1 MLLKN
6 HWIPEEIKEEG
17 KKQQLETNESTTVQN
32 LQDAAE
38 AVLRRMFITMQEKS
52 QINNLTLHL

>member
-6 HWIPEEIKEEG
+6 HWIPEEIKEEE

-52 QINNLTLHL
+52 QIKT

>member
-1 MLLKN
+1 MRLKN
-6 HWIPEEIKEEG
+6 QWVTEEIKEKIKNPRKEN
-17 KKQQLETNESTTVQN
+17 KSTMIQN

>member
-6 HWIPEEIKEEG
+6 HWIPEEIKEEE

-32 LQDAAE
+32 LQDAAK
-38 AVLRRMFITMQEKS
+38 AVQRRRFIAIQSYLKR
-52 QINNLTLHL
+52 NLK

>member
-6 HWIPEEIKEEG
+6 HWIPEEIKEEE

-52 QINNLTLHL
+52 QINNITLHL